1 MSLSD
6 ILSSL
11 HDEGA
16 DSRRREE
23 AELRRLRARLQDDPM
38 NVSDED
44 ILGGIVQKFMLYGD
58 FFDDVNWLMEA
69 LKFTK
74 ESAPTDLSEI
84 RGAWERYLDEAGDP
98 LPYDL

>member
-11 HDEGA
+11 PDDGA
-16 DSRRREE
+16 DSRRREEVE

-38 NVSDED
+38 NVSEED
-44 ILGGIVQKFMLYGD
+44 ILGGIEQKFDLECCGD
-58 FFDDVNWLMEA
+58 FLDDADWLMEA

-74 ESAPTDLSEI
+74 EPAPTDSSEI
-84 RGAWERYLDEAGDP
+84 RGAWERYLV
-98 LPYDL
+98 